1 MLVTR
6 FNKNFR
12 KRKFFFKTL
21 RANSADVAH
30 SRCSAGGPSRPPPP
44 AQRKSRS
51 PPTRSPSRRA
61 LCSGPVGSLLRSAQ
75 SPLTSSLRS
84 PATRGRRRRAT
95 LPRRALRKTRACPK
109 MSHGIKRDRFSRD
122 RSVVS
127 CGHCFAALNRGRANS
142 QKCWDADF
150 FLEFSALPPKILR
163 KKTALTLKNVGTRIF
178 LAIFGVFRVR
188 PAEKKP
194 G

>member
-127 CGHCFAALNRGRANS
+127 TATVS
-142 QKCWDADF
+142 
-150 FLEFSALPPKILR
+150 LR
-163 KKTALTLKNVGTRIF
+163 SIEAALTLKNVGTRIF
-178 LAIFGVFRVR
+178 FSNFRLCR
-188 PAEKKP
+188 RKSCEKKP
-194 G
+194 R